1 MPETNQS
8 VKRRRHPTEGLKLF
22 KPVPPSQNHLI
33 QRIEQLRRS
42 LSPRDAKTLS
52 ENTGALYE
60 ALDDRSGV
68 FHVPVW
74 NQPLTVSYPSFVSR
88 HPETGREAA
97 PPIQALLLYYFTT
110 ADGAPLTGQWISF
123 SELPDGKFYQ
133 QAFQG
138 YTGAELG
145 RTFQDDKNAFIKAA
159 TSLRGET
166 QLLGDTAFSFL
177 ALPRV
182 PVLAVLWQ
190 GDEDF
195 PASYRILFDQ
205 SAPHYLPADVYAI
218 VGSMLTRKLIGAK
231 PS

>member
-1 MPETNQS
+1 MS
-8 VKRRRHPTEGLKLF
+8 
-22 KPVPPSQNHLI
+22 KPPASPSQEHLI

-42 LSPRDAKTLS
+42 LSPRDPKTLS
-52 ENTGALYE
+52 QNTGAPYE
-60 ALDDRSGV
+60 ALDEHSGV

-74 NQPLTVSYPSFVSR
+74 NQPLTVSYPGFVPR
-88 HPETGREAA
+88 HPETGQAPT
-97 PPIQALLLYYFTT
+97 PPIQALLMYYFAT
-110 ADGAPLTGQWISF
+110 ADGAPLAGQWISF

-145 RTFQDDKNAFIKAA
+145 RTFQNDKNAFIKAA
-159 TSLRGET
+159 TRLGGEA
-166 QLLGDTAFSFL
+166 QPLGDAAFSFL

-218 VGSMLTRKLIGAK
+218 VGSMLTRRLIGARQA
-231 PS
+231 